1 MGAKKSKIIQKNSG
15 KLLGGIK
22 RFMQI
27 QESNLIII
35 LIVLLAALWIFDD
48 KFMSFNNITNLLRQ
62 TAIIGVMAVGMT
74 FVIISGGIDLS
85 VGSVLAFSSILASQ
99 LMVAGLPVVV
109 AIIIA
114 LIAGSAIGALM
125 GFTIYKGRVPAF
137 IATLGGMTIVRGAV
151 MLMCGARK
159 ITGLPDAIGDFAVN
173 KLFGIPLMAYVWF
186 AVVIIGW
193 VVSRLTV
200 FGRNTYAIGSNQ
212 ESARLSGIKLGRNI
226 SGIYAFCG
234 FTSAVAGILMTARLG
249 NGVPTAGT
257 GYELD
262 TIAAVVVG
270 GASLSGAVGSIPGT
284 VLGTIIIAMIRNGGV
299 LLGINPF
306 ILDILV
312 GLLIVVAVLIDQLRK
327 NKMK

>member
-1 MGAKKSKIIQKNSG
+1 MNSTNVRGKRKNAFR
-15 KLLGGIK
+15 
-22 RFMQI
+22 RFLEI
-27 QESNLIII
+27 PESNLIII
-35 LIVLLAALWIFDD
+35 LLALLIVISALDIRFLT
-48 KFMSFNNITNLLRQ
+48 NITNIFRQ

-85 VGSVLAFSSILASQ
+85 VGSILAFSSILASQ
-99 LMVAGLPVVV
+99 LMVAGVPVAI

-125 GFTIYKGRVPAF
+125 GFTIHKGKVPAF
-137 IATLGGMTIVRGAV
+137 IATLGGMTIVRAGV
-151 MLMCGARK
+151 MLMCDAK
-159 ITGLPDAIGDFAVN
+159 KVMGLPDIVGDFAVV
-173 KLFGIPLMAYVWF
+173 KVLGIPAMGYVWF
-186 AVVIIGW
+186 LIVIIGW
-193 VVSRLTV
+193 FVSKYTV
-200 FGRNTYAIGSNQ
+200 FGRNTYAIGSNE
-212 ESARLSGIKLGRNI
+212 ESARLSGIKIGKNI
-226 SGIYAFCG
+226 CGIYAFCA
-234 FTSAVAGILMTARLG
+234 FTSSVAGILMTTRLG
-249 NGVPTAGT
+249 NGVPTAGS

-284 VLGTIIIAMIRNGGV
+284 VLGTIIIAMIRNGGT

-327 NKMK
+327 NKSK